1 MNFTK
6 NALDLF
12 FPPRCGVCGKIGT
25 VLCNSCEEK
34 IEKYKINLIERKDG
48 INIFYLYR
56 YGGIIRELLIK
67 YKFGDKSYLAD
78 TFVKIM
84 LKNKKLFRFLK
95 NYDII
100 IPVPLHRKRKL
111 ERGYNQ
117 VELIAKKLGRIET
130 NCLIKNKNT
139 KPQSVKNLSD
149 RIKDVKGIYEIKN
162 IEKIKGKRVLIFDD
176 IYTTGSTVNECIK
189 TISRVTNKIG
199 VLIIAKDYMEV
210 KVEKFSTNILP

>member
-117 VELIAKKLGRIET
+117 TELIAKKLGLKYEKD
-130 NCLIKNKNT
+130 CLVKVKNI
-139 KPQSVKNLSD
+139 KPQSKNNAKN
-149 RIKDVKGIYEIKN
+149 RRIEIKDVFQIQN
-162 IEKIKGKRVLIFDD
+162 IEKIRNKKVLILDD
-176 IYTTGSTVNECIK
+176 IYTTGATANECIK
-189 TISRVTNKIG
+189 TLSTATKNIGFIS
-199 VLIIAKDYMEV
+199 IARDYM
-210 KVEKFSTNILP
+210 KYL